1 VQSLENLVINMKNY
15 QLKIVAFLLLVL
27 SAPKLSSQVNTS
39 SQIQTVQPKIM
50 VIPYVKEG
58 EDLRTILESDINK
71 RIALTKIKESFDT
84 RGFTTVDFVARL
96 KSAKDNN
103 IFTSDNQTDIKDQ
116 IVQMSGADIYVQAE
130 VDINK
135 TGSGNSVD
143 LLLTAFEVSTGNS
156 LSNKVGQSGK
166 FYTDDFGK
174 LTSKAVESVSEDFL
188 NVMQTKFTDIV
199 NNGKSINMDI
209 SFAQGSSQKMSSE
222 IAPENLPLSDQI
234 EMWMEN
240 NAYKNNY
247 HIQGTTDLR
256 MIFDD
261 VRIPLKDQNGK
272 NYNTNKFALEIFKF
286 FRALNLQ
293 VDKDIKGNTIY
304 ITIK

>member
-1 VQSLENLVINMKNY
+1 MQSLENLAINMKNY
-15 QLKIVAFLLLVL
+15 KLKIVAFLLFVL
-27 SAPKLSSQVNTS
+27 STPKLFSQVNTS
-39 SQIQTVQPKIM
+39 PQIQTVQPKIM

-58 EDLRTILESDINK
+58 EDLRTILESNINK
-71 RIALTKIKESFDT
+71 RIALTKIKAAFDT
-84 RGFTTVDFVARL
+84 RGFTTVDFVAKL

-103 IFTSDNQTDIKDQ
+103 IFTSDNQTNIKDQ

-130 VDINK
+130 VSENK
-135 TGSGNSVD
+135 TASGNSVN
-143 LLLTAFEVSTGNS
+143 LVLSAYEASTGNS
-156 LSNKVGQSGK
+156 LSNKVGESGK

-209 SFAQGSSQKMSSE
+209 SFAQGSSKNMSSE

-234 EMWMEN
+234 EIWMEN

-272 NYNTNKFALEIFKF
+272 NYNPNKFALEIFKF
-286 FRALNLQ
+286 FRSLNLQ
-293 VDKDIKGNTIY
+293 VEKDIKGNTIY